1 MGVCPLKPIAN
12 ENRIAFDHFSLDLV
26 NECLWRGREPLKI
39 RPKAFALLHY
49 LLQRPGQMVT
59 KDELLNAVWPQT
71 FVGDA
76 VLKVTVQ
83 QVREALED
91 DPKSPQFIET
101 AHRRGYRFIGR
112 IGAPQ
117 LLTPDLS
124 SRDNFYSGAFPVF
137 SDVVGRQEALA
148 RLQRWLRRMM
158 RGERQVGF
166 ISGEAGIGKTS
177 LIDAFV
183 RQIPAD
189 GTVRV
194 GRGQCL
200 EQYGTGEAYLP
211 VLEAIGRLCR
221 EERNVTELLR
231 AHAPLWLLQMPWLLS
246 PSDRELLSREMS
258 GATRERMLR
267 EMGEALDLLAS
278 KVPLVLI
285 LEDLHWSDYSTLD
298 LISYIATQRR
308 PAHLMVIGTYRDIE
322 LNVSGHPLKAVKQ
335 QLLAKQLCKEMPL
348 EYLTIAAT
356 RDYLAVRF
364 LGNKFPA
371 RLAELIHSRTD
382 GNPLFMVNA
391 VDYLLET
398 GLIVQSAGRWN
409 LSVDI
414 DNVEVG
420 VPDNI
425 RQMIERQI
433 EHLGPDKQR
442 TLEAASVAGVEFST
456 LALAAGLEEDPIEVE
471 ERCVE
476 LARNRQYIQDCGIH
490 ELPNGELTTRYGFVH
505 ALYQNVLYERLPET
519 RRTQVH
525 RLIAERGEE
534 VYGDRAA
541 EISVELAM
549 HFERGRDYRRA
560 VHYLRLGANTAIR
573 RFAYQEAVTLARHA
587 IELINKLPN
596 TRETLN
602 NALCLHL
609 TLGVP
614 LVAIEGYASPNVGRV
629 YLKARELYDELGDS
643 PDVSEVLW
651 GLWTFHTVS
660 ADFEAARKISEEF
673 LHLSERLPYP
683 GLALRA
689 HWTMETTFTHLGNF
703 ELALDHFEKALTVY
717 DPTQHRDD
725 SFLYALNPGVAMPC
739 FAAWALWF
747 TGRPDQSL
755 ERIEEALAL
764 ARELSE
770 PTGMAHAAL
779 FASILYQLRRDF
791 LMSQY
796 YAEAVIDISREHG
809 LALYGA
815 MASIMQGWTASK
827 QGGAHEAIA
836 QINEGLAA
844 LDATGTFLVRP
855 HFLALLGEVFAKI
868 DRIEEALV
876 LLDSA
881 MTIVNS
887 KGERYYEAE
896 LYRLKGELLLKQ
908 TTDNQ
913 AKTEECFRRSLA
925 IAESQKAKSL
935 QLRTALSFARLY
947 RSQRKLVEARDLLA
961 PIYESFTEG
970 FETDDLRDAAVLLQ
984 T

>member
-1 MGVCPLKPIAN
+1 MKPIASN
-12 ENRIAFDHFSLDLV
+12 NRIAFDRFSLDLV
-26 NECLWRGREPLKI
+26 NECLWKGREALKI

-49 LLQRPGQMVT
+49 LVQRPGQMVT

-91 DPKSPQFIET
+91 DPKSPQYIET
-101 AHRRGYRFIGR
+101 AHRRGYRFIGQ
-112 IGAPQ
+112 IGAPEK
-117 LLTPDLS
+117 LVPSES

-137 SDVVGRQEALA
+137 SDVVGRHEALA

-183 RQIPAD
+183 RMIPAD

-221 EERNVTELLR
+221 EDKRVTELLR
-231 AHAPLWLLQMPWLLS
+231 AHAPLWLLQMPWLLN
-246 PSDRELLSREMS
+246 PSERELLSREMS

-298 LISYIATQRR
+298 LISYLATQRR
-308 PAHLMVIGTYRDIE
+308 PAHLMLIGTYRDVE

-348 EYLTIAAT
+348 EYLSVAAT
-356 RDYLAVRF
+356 RDYLTVRF
-364 LGNKFPA
+364 PANKFPA
-371 RLAELIHSRTD
+371 RLAELIHNRTD

-391 VDYLLET
+391 VDYLLEA
-398 GLIVQSAGRWN
+398 GLIAQSGGRWN

-414 DNVEVG
+414 DHVEVG

-425 RQMIERQI
+425 KQMIERQI

-456 LALAAGLEEDPIEVE
+456 LALVAGLEEDPVEVE
-471 ERCVE
+471 ERCME

-490 ELPNGELTTRYGFVH
+490 ELPNGEITTRYGFVH

-519 RRTQVH
+519 RRAQVH

-534 VYGDRAA
+534 VYGERAP

-560 VHYLRLGANTAIR
+560 AHYLREGANVAIR
-573 RFAYQEAVTLARHA
+573 RFAYQEAVSLARHG
-587 IELINKLPN
+587 IELIGKLPR

-602 NALCLHL
+602 DALCLHL

-614 LVAIEGYASPNVGRV
+614 LIAIEGYASPEVGRV

-643 PDVSEVLW
+643 PDISEVLW
-651 GLWTFHTVS
+651 GLWTYHTVS
-660 ADFEAARKISEEF
+660 ADFEAARDISEEF
-673 LHLSERLPYP
+673 LRLSERLPYP
-683 GLALRA
+683 GLAMRA

-703 ELALDHFEKALTVY
+703 ELALDHFEKALAAY
-717 DPTQHRDD
+717 DPNEHRDD

-739 FAAWALWF
+739 FAAWSLWF

-755 ERIEEALAL
+755 ERIEDALTL

-770 PTGMAHAAL
+770 PTGLAHAAL
-779 FASILYQLRRDF
+779 FASVLYQLRRDF
-791 LMSQY
+791 QMAQY

-815 MASIMQGWTASK
+815 MATIMQGWAESK
-827 QGGAHEAIA
+827 QGGAREAVD
-836 QINEGLAA
+836 QIRAGLAA

-855 HFLALLGEVFAKI
+855 HFLALLAEVFAKVGQT
-868 DRIEEALV
+868 EEALL
-876 LLDSA
+876 LLDEA
-881 MTIVNS
+881 MAMVNS

-908 TTDNQ
+908 TAVSQ
-913 AKTEECFRRSLA
+913 AEDCYRRSLA
-925 IAESQKAKSL
+925 IAESQKAKSW
-935 QLRTALSFARLY
+935 QLRTALSLARLY
-947 RSQRKLVEARDLLA
+947 RSQDKVCGARTLLA

>member
-1 MGVCPLKPIAN
+1 MKPIAN
-12 ENRIAFDHFSLDLV
+12 ENRIAFDRFSLDLV

-76 VLKVTVQ
+76 VLKVTIQ

-112 IGAPQ
+112 VGAP
-117 LLTPDLS
+117 LLTPDLT

-183 RQIPAD
+183 RTIPAD

-221 EERNVTELLR
+221 EERKVTELLR

-246 PSDRELLSREMS
+246 PSERELLSREMS

-298 LISYIATQRR
+298 LISYLATQRR

-348 EYLTIAAT
+348 EYLNVAAT
-356 RDYLAVRF
+356 RDYLMVRF
-364 LGNKFPA
+364 PSNRFPA

-391 VDYLLET
+391 VDYLLEA

-433 EHLGPDKQR
+433 DNLGPDKQR

-456 LALAAGLEEDPIEVE
+456 LALVAGLEEDPTEVE
-471 ERCVE
+471 DRCVE

-519 RRTQVH
+519 RRTQIH

-534 VYGDRAA
+534 VYGERAA

-573 RFAYQEAVTLARHA
+573 RFAYQEAVSLARRA
-587 IELINKLPN
+587 IELINKLPH

-602 NALCLHL
+602 DALCLHL

-629 YLKARELYDELGDS
+629 YLKARELYEELGDS

-660 ADFEAARKISEEF
+660 ADFEAARRISEEF
-673 LHLSERLPYP
+673 LRLSERLPYP

-703 ELALDHFEKALTVY
+703 ELALDHFEKALAVY

-747 TGRPDQSL
+747 TGCPDQSL
-755 ERIEEALAL
+755 ERIEEALTL

-779 FASILYQLRRDF
+779 FASVLYQLRRDF

-836 QINEGLAA
+836 QINKGLAA

-855 HFLALLGEVFAKI
+855 HFLALLAEVLAKI

-881 MTIVNS
+881 MAMVNS

-947 RSQRKLVEARDLLA
+947 RSQDKPVEARNLLA

-984 T
+984 N

>member
-1 MGVCPLKPIAN
+1 LKPIAN
-12 ENRIAFDHFSLDLV
+12 DNRIAFDRFSLDLV
-26 NECLWRGREPLKI
+26 NECLWRGREALKI

-112 IGAPQ
+112 IGAPDQ
-117 LLTPDLS
+117 LAPLES

-137 SDVVGRQEALA
+137 SDVVGRQDALA

-183 RQIPAD
+183 RTIPAD

-221 EERNVTELLR
+221 EEKKVTELLR
-231 AHAPLWLLQMPWLLS
+231 AHAPLWLLQMPWLLN
-246 PSDRELLSREMS
+246 PSERELLSREMS

-298 LISYIATQRR
+298 LISYLATQRR
-308 PAHLMVIGTYRDIE
+308 PAQLMLIGTYRDVE

-348 EYLTIAAT
+348 EYLTVAAT
-356 RDYLAVRF
+356 RDYLTVRF
-364 LGNKFPA
+364 PGNKFPA
-371 RLAELIHSRTD
+371 GLAELIHQRTD

-398 GLIVQSAGRWN
+398 GLILQTAGRWG
-409 LSVDI
+409 LSIDI

-433 EHLGPDKQR
+433 EHLGPEKQR

-456 LALAAGLEEDPIEVE
+456 LALAAGLEEDPVAVE
-471 ERCVE
+471 ERCIE
-476 LARNRQYIQDCGIH
+476 LARNRQYIQDCGVH
-490 ELPNGELTTRYGFVH
+490 ELPNGEVTTRYGFVH
-505 ALYQNVLYERLPET
+505 ALYQNVLYERLSET
-519 RRTQVH
+519 RRAQVH

-534 VYGDRAA
+534 VYGERAS

-560 VHYLRLGANTAIR
+560 AQYLKHGANTAIR
-573 RFAYQEAVTLARHA
+573 RFAYQEAVSLAQRG
-587 IELINKLPN
+587 IELIAKVP
-596 TRETLN
+596 TSREVLN
-602 NALCLHL
+602 EALCLHL

-614 LVAIEGYASPNVGRV
+614 LIAIEGYASPNVGRV

-643 PDVSEVLW
+643 PDISEVLW
-651 GLWTFHTVS
+651 GLWTFHIVS
-660 ADFEAARKISEEF
+660 ADFEAARNISEEF
-673 LHLSERLPYP
+673 LRLSERLPYP
-683 GLALRA
+683 GLAMRA

-703 ELALDHFEKALTVY
+703 DLALDHFEKALAAY
-717 DPTQHRDD
+717 DPSQHRED
-725 SFLYALNPGVAMPC
+725 SSLYALNPGVAMPC
-739 FAAWALWF
+739 FAAWSLWF
-747 TGRPDQSL
+747 TGRPAQSL

-770 PTGMAHAAL
+770 PTGLAHAAL
-779 FASILYQLRRDF
+779 FASVVYQLRRDF
-791 LMSQY
+791 LMAQY
-796 YAEAVIDISREHG
+796 YAESVIDISREHG

-815 MASIMQGWTASK
+815 MATIMQGWAESK
-827 QGGAHEAIA
+827 QDGARETID
-836 QINEGLAA
+836 QIRESLAV

-855 HFLALLGEVFAKI
+855 HFLALLAEVLAKVGQT
-868 DRIEEALV
+868 EEALI
-876 LLDSA
+876 LLDEA
-881 MTIVNS
+881 MTMVNS

-908 TTDNQ
+908 PADNQ
-913 AKTEECFRRSLA
+913 AKTEDYFRQSLA
-925 IAESQKAKSL
+925 IAESQKAKSW
-935 QLRTALSFARLY
+935 QLRTALSLARLY
-947 RSQRKLVEARDLLA
+947 RSQGKLREARDLLA

-970 FETDDLRDAAVLLQ
+970 FETDDLRDASVMLQ

>member
-1 MGVCPLKPIAN
+1 MKPIAN
-12 ENRIAFDHFSLDLV
+12 ENRIAFDRFSLDLV

-112 IGAPQ
+112 VGAPP
-117 LLTPDLS
+117 LLTPDLT

-177 LIDAFV
+177 LIDVFV
-183 RQIPAD
+183 RTIPAE

-221 EERNVTELLR
+221 EERKVTELLR

-246 PSDRELLSREMS
+246 SSERELLSREMS

-298 LISYIATQRR
+298 LISYLATQRR

-348 EYLTIAAT
+348 EYLNVAAT
-356 RDYLAVRF
+356 RDYLMVRF
-364 LGNKFPA
+364 PGNRFPA

-391 VDYLLET
+391 VDYLLEA

-433 EHLGPDKQR
+433 DNLGPDKQR

-456 LALAAGLEEDPIEVE
+456 LALVAGLEEDPTEVE
-471 ERCVE
+471 DRCVE

-519 RRTQVH
+519 RRTQIH

-534 VYGDRAA
+534 VYGERAA

-573 RFAYQEAVTLARHA
+573 RFAYQEAVSLARRA
-587 IELINKLPN
+587 IELINKLPH

-602 NALCLHL
+602 DALCLHL

-643 PDVSEVLW
+643 HDVSEVLW

-673 LHLSERLPYP
+673 LRLSERLPYP

-703 ELALDHFEKALTVY
+703 ELALDHFEKALAVY
-717 DPTQHRDD
+717 DPLQHRDD

-747 TGRPDQSL
+747 SGCPDQSL
-755 ERIEEALAL
+755 ERIEEALTL

-779 FASILYQLRRDF
+779 FASVLYQLRRDV

-836 QINEGLAA
+836 QINKGLAA

-855 HFLALLGEVFAKI
+855 HFLALLAEVLAKI

-881 MTIVNS
+881 MAMVNS

-913 AKTEECFRRSLA
+913 AKTEECLRRSLA

-947 RSQRKLVEARDLLA
+947 RSQDKPVEARNLLA

-984 T
+984 N